1 MVAEGPTP
9 GPPLPHDG
17 PESVPVFTA
26 KRPVWSGKRKEVFKK
41 SFLFYETLPC
51 LEKYVVILESE
62 EESGFFSKLNLRF
75 SWLRPPKMLGI
86 ISLVQY
92 MSRPLLCLGKL
103 CLKKSLQS
111 SKTNND
117 GIVPVKV

>member
-17 PESVPVFTA
+17 PESVFTA
-26 KRPVWSGKRKEVFKK
+26 KRPVWSGRRKEVFKK

-62 EESGFFSKLNLRF
+62 EESGFFSKLNLQF